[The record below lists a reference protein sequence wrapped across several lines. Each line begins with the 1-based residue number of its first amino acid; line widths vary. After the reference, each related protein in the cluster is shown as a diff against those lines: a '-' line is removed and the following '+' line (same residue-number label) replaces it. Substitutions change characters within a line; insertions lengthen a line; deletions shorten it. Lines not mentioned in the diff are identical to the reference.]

1 MRSALRLLASGL
13 VLVFLFVGAA
23 FSQGSQTGGIT
34 GVVTDPQ
41 GALVKGASVEIIDE
55 STGRTVRNVTTGE
68 DGGFSATLLPPVT
81 YRLEVTATNFK
92 KLVVQGVRVSI
103 NETARQDVTLE
114 LGRVEEVVNVE
125 AAPSLINPVSPV
137 TGQGLDAQTLQ
148 RLPLPS
154 PNVLFLINLSAGTA
168 SEPVD
173 VRGSGRGTLD
183 VNVNGQRTTN
193 NSVTLDGINVNDFNL
208 AHFDTIPLP
217 NQNTIQELK
226 VATSLYDASSGS
238 KGGGALGMVLRS
250 GQKDFR
256 GEVYWSHRNDV
267 LNANEFFR
275 NRSGQPRARLLQNV
289 FGGSAS
295 GPVPWAGGFWFFNY
309 QGVRG
314 RNGLDPAG
322 ATLRPII
329 QSFPTNP
336 DGTTSAALL
345 APAFG
350 LTPSQIDPIALNILN
365 LRSDIFGG
373 QFFIPRVAQGGCPPG
388 TVSAVPFPGNFQC
401 DFSKII
407 PVEANQHMINYD
419 RSWRSGADRISG
431 RWFWDNGSA
440 ARPYGTA
447 ASLAFPSASVQN
459 NRFLSITHTHQFSPT
474 KVNELRGG
482 FSRFISSFIPTDLVS
497 LGDIGAT
504 RPNASEVPGVYFV
517 SITGLFT
524 MGTGVNDER
533 GTISNN
539 YNLSNTF
546 SWIFGKHSLRFGGE
560 GTQYQLNR
568 FNRFAIRGAL
578 TFGATTSGVPP
589 PPGTS
594 QAAWQFMRCTL
605 DTNDCG
611 AMQNFLRGRIT
622 AIQSAAGD
630 PARNFVATDYAA
642 FVQDDYRFSPRLTIN
657 LGLRWE
663 AMSYGRDKLFR
674 GGIYDPNLLAQ
685 GVNPFL
691 FPDNVN
697 LGGVTGTPGVSD
709 CALDRCLEKDNFA
722 PRLGFAWDIYGDQK
736 TVLRGGYGVYYQRL
750 SNQNILQGSLAPP
763 FFVQLIDSRAIP
775 PAFQLANPLGT
786 QPPAAGLTTFLPSIA
801 RFAGL
806 RNTSTGTVDGI
817 PPGGI
822 SNNPAHVN
830 NPAFGPRFVNEA
842 GQACASYGGTAP
854 NCVINLA
861 SFATATRTTY
871 TPYTQQYNLT
881 LQRELGSGWAFEAGY
896 IGTRYIGGLGIWDP
910 HLAPLASP
918 SNPIVVR
925 DINGVSY
932 TITANTVNNEELR
945 HQVLGLS
952 RKRGTRYTD
961 NIGQGT
967 YHSGQFTL
975 SRRLRQ
981 GLFFQAAYTWSKT
994 IDNVSGSM
1002 STDELNA
1009 TRAGQ
1014 AGANILNNFPNG
1026 NRAIG
1031 DFDRPHR
1038 LAVTYSY
1045 DIPVPKANFFDNQ
1058 VFKGWSISGIVT
1070 YQSGLPFSVLD
1081 STSGG
1086 VFGNT
1091 GGGTA
1096 TLSGQCTSPDQFYT
1110 TGPIGSRLNAYLN
1123 VNCFRTAVNAP
1134 NAAGLA
1140 ATLYGDVPRNA
1151 FRGPFQQ
1158 NWDFS
1163 VTKRFTIAENHSF
1176 QFRTEFF
1183 NLWNHPVFRFPSAV
1197 NIGTTS
1203 TFGQITETAVPAR
1216 LIQFNLRYNWR

>member
-1 MRSALRLLASGL
+1 MLNAARFLASGL
-13 VLVFLFVGAA
+13 VVLLLFVVTAY
-23 FSQGSQTGGIT
+23 SQGSQTGGIT
-34 GVVTDPQ
+34 GVVSDPQ
-41 GALVKGASVEIIDE
+41 AALVKGATVDIVDE
-55 STGRTVRNVTTGE
+55 NTGRTVRTATTGE
-68 DGGFSATLLPPVT
+68 DGGFSVTLLPPGT
-81 YRLEVTATNFK
+81 YRLEVSAPNFK
-92 KLVVQGVRVSI
+92 KIVVQGLRVSI
-103 NETARQDVTLE
+103 AETTRQDITLE
-114 LGRVEEVVNVE
+114 LGKLEEVVTVE
-125 AAPSLINPVSPV
+125 SAPSLINPSSPV
-137 TGQGLDAQTLQ
+137 TGQGLAAETLA

-154 PNVLFLINLSAGTA
+154 PNVLFLTSLSTGTA

-217 NQNTIQELK
+217 NPSTIQELK

-238 KGGGALGMVLRS
+238 KGGGALGLVLRS

-256 GEVYWSHRNDV
+256 GELYWSHRNDA

-275 NRSGQPRARLLQNV
+275 NSTGQSKRARLLQNV

-322 ATLRPII
+322 AALNPLI
-329 QSFPTNP
+329 QSFPRNA

-350 LTPSQIDPIALNILN
+350 LTPAQIDPVAVNLLN
-365 LRSDIFGG
+365 LRSDLFGG
-373 QFFIPRVAQGGCPPG
+373 EFFIPRAGLAGCNAAPATPAG
-388 TVSAVPFPGNFQC
+388 SFPAAVQC
-401 DFSKII
+401 VFSKII
-407 PVEANQHMINYD
+407 PIESNQHMINID
-419 RSWRSGADRISG
+419 RSWRDGGDRISG

-440 ARPYGTA
+440 LRPYGTA
-447 ASLAFPSASVQN
+447 AGLAFPQSSVQN
-459 NRFLSITHTHQFSPT
+459 NRFLSITHTHQFGAN

-482 FSRFISSFIPTDLVS
+482 FSRFISSFIPEDQVS
-497 LGDIGAT
+497 LQDIGAD
-504 RPNASEVPGVYFV
+504 RPNSGEVPGVYFV
-517 SITGLFT
+517 AITGLFSL
-524 MGTGVNDER
+524 GTGVNDER

-546 SWIFGKHSLRFGGE
+546 SWIMGKHSFRFGGE

-568 FNRFAIRGAL
+568 FNKFALRGAL
-578 TFGATTSGVPP
+578 TFG
-589 PPGTS
+589 GTS
-594 QAAWQFMRCTL
+594 SGAATPTPFTSCTT
-605 DTNDCG
+605 DNNDCS
-611 AMQNFLRGRIT
+611 AFQNFLRGRIT

-630 PARNFVATDYAA
+630 PARNFIATDYAA
-642 FVQDDYRFSPRLTIN
+642 FVQDDYRFSQRLTFN
-657 LGLRWE
+657 VGLRWE
-663 AMSYGRDKLFR
+663 VMSYGRDKLYR
-674 GGIYDPNLLAQ
+674 GGIYDPALLAR
-685 GVNPFL
+685 GINPFL
-691 FPDNVN
+691 FPEKVN

-709 CALDRCLEKDNFA
+709 CALDNCLEKDNFA
-722 PRLGFAWDIYGDQK
+722 PRVGFAWDINGDQK
-736 TVLRGGYGVYYQRL
+736 TVVRGGYGIYYQRL

-763 FFVQLIDSRAIP
+763 FFVQLIDNRAIP
-775 PAFQLANPLGT
+775 AAFQLANPLGN
-786 QPPAAGLTTFLPSIA
+786 QPPAAGLTTFLPQIA

-806 RNTSTGTVDGI
+806 RRVSGSGPLNVND
-817 PPGGI
+817 PGVAPI
-822 SNNPAHVN
+822 
-830 NPAFGPRFVNEA
+830 FVNED
-842 GQACASYGGTAP
+842 GQACAGYGGTAP

-861 SFATATRTTY
+861 SFASAPRTSY

-881 LQRELGSGWAFEAGY
+881 IQRELWKGWAVEAGY
-896 IGTRYIGGLGIWDP
+896 VGTRYIGGLGIWDP
-910 HLAPLASP
+910 HLATLASP
-918 SNPIVVR
+918 SSPITVT
-925 DINGVSY
+925 DTNGVSY

-945 HQVLGLS
+945 HQVIGLS
-952 RKRGTRYTD
+952 RKRGARYTD

-967 YHSGQFTL
+967 YHSGQFTV
-975 SRRLRQ
+975 SRRLQR

-994 IDNVSGSM
+994 IDNVSGSL

-1014 AGANILNNFPNG
+1014 GGSNILNNFPNG

-1038 LAVTYSY
+1038 FVVTYSY
-1045 DIPVPKANFFDNQ
+1045 DLPVPDGNFFNNQ
-1058 VFKGWSISGIVT
+1058 FFKGWSISGIVT
-1070 YQSGLPFSVLD
+1070 YQSGLPFSVTD

-1086 VFGNT
+1086 AFGNA

-1096 TLSGQCTSPDQFYT
+1096 TLSGQCTSPEQFYT
-1110 TGPIGSRLNAYLN
+1110 TGPMGSRLNAYLN
-1123 VNCFRTAVNAP
+1123 VNCFRTAANVP
-1134 NAAGLA
+1134 NFAGTG
-1140 ATLYGDVPRNA
+1140 ATAYGDVPRNA
-1151 FRGPFQQ
+1151 FRGPMQQ

-1163 VTKRFTIAENHSF
+1163 ITKKFTIMENHGF

-1197 NIGTTS
+1197 NIATPT
-1203 TFGQITETAVPAR
+1203 TFGRITETAVPAR
-1216 LIQFNLRYNWR
+1216 LIQFSLRYNWR